1 MATNQIE
8 DVMSVHSPDRP
19 NAQWMADTG
28 PAPVRLLLGG
38 VEGETSALVGARAAG
53 FPLDVVVADPVELV
67 DPAVL
72 HGAAAAVVQVIDGN
86 EQSIA
91 RFKKLAEGPIP
102 LIAAAYDPSLAFVRS
117 LVRAGAHDVVPL
129 PLDIAELE
137 TALDPIRRMVASQGP
152 VLRAGYQKVV
162 AIIKSEGGVG
172 ATCLLTQMATH
183 FAANERRAGRECC
196 LIDLDVQFGDA
207 ALQLGLMPQLTFSD
221 LIDAG
226 KRLDGEMI
234 RSVTTEH
241 PSGLRVIAAP
251 KQIMPLE
258 AMTSDQLLSIID
270 LATAEF
276 GTVFVDLPA
285 NWTNWS
291 LSLLAR
297 SDLVLMVTELRVPS
311 LHRARRQLDLLASQD
326 MNNLEVRIVIN
337 RAEKGFFR
345 SVGLAD
351 AERVLHRP
359 VAFTIANDHATMTQA
374 LDRGIS
380 VTEVKK
386 KCPLVKDLEAM
397 DRGVAAALGL
407 ER

>member
-1 MATNQIE
+1 
-8 DVMSVHSPDRP
+8 MSVHNPDRLSG
-19 NAQWMADTG
+19 QWRADTG
-28 PAPVRLLLGG
+28 PAPVRLLLAG
-38 VEGETSALVGARAAG
+38 VEGDTSALVGAKVAG
-53 FPLDVVVADPVELV
+53 FPLDLVIADPTELV

-72 HGAAAAVVQVIDGN
+72 KGAAAAVIQVVEGN
-86 EQSIA
+86 DQSIT
-91 RFKKLAEGPIP
+91 RFKQLATGPVP
-102 LIAAAYDPSLAFVRS
+102 LIAAAYEPSLAFVRS

-129 PLDIAELE
+129 PLDVEELE
-137 TALDPIRRMVASQGP
+137 TALDPIRRMVASQ
-152 VLRAGYQKVV
+152 VSRRRAGHQKVV
-162 AIIKSEGGVG
+162 TIIKSEGGVG
-172 ATCLLTQMATH
+172 ATSLLTQMATH
-183 FAANERRAGRECC
+183 FAASERAAGRECC

-207 ALQLGLMPQLTFSD
+207 ALQLGMMPQLTFTD

-234 RSVTTEH
+234 RSVAAEH
-241 PSGLRVIAAP
+241 PSGLRVIPAP

-276 GTVFVDLPA
+276 GTVFVDLPT

-326 MNNLEVRIVIN
+326 MSNLEVRIIIN
-337 RAEKGFFR
+337 RAEKGFFQN
-345 SVGLAD
+345 VGLAD
-351 AERVLHRP
+351 AERVLHRS
-359 VAFTIANDHATMTQA
+359 VAFTVANDHATMTQA
-374 LDRGIS
+374 IDRG
-380 VTEVKK
+380 VPLAEVKR
-386 KCPLVKDLEAM
+386 KCPLVKDIAAM

>member
-1 MATNQIE
+1 
-8 DVMSVHSPDRP
+8 MSVHSPDRP

-28 PAPVRLLLGG
+28 PAPVRLLLAG
-38 VEGETSALVGARAAG
+38 VEGETSTLVGAKVAG
-53 FPLDVVVADPVELV
+53 FPLDLVIADPTELV
-67 DPAVL
+67 DSSVL
-72 HGAAAAVVQVIDGN
+72 SGAAAAVIQVAEGN
-86 EQSIA
+86 DQSIA
-91 RFKKLAEGPIP
+91 RFKKLAEGPVP
-102 LIAAAYDPSLAFVRS
+102 LIAASYDPSLAFVRA

-129 PLDIAELE
+129 PLDPEELE
-137 TALDPIRRMVASQGP
+137 AALDPIRRMVASQGP
-152 VLRAGYQKVV
+152 RPRAGHQKVV
-162 AIIKSEGGVG
+162 TIIKSEGGVG
-172 ATCLLTQMATH
+172 ATSLLTQMATQ
-183 FAANERRAGRECC
+183 FAANERAAGRECC
-196 LIDLDVQFGDA
+196 LIDLDIQFGDA
-207 ALQLGLMPQLTFSD
+207 ALQLGMMPQLTFSD
-221 LIDAG
+221 LTDAG

-234 RSVTTEH
+234 RAVATEH
-241 PSGLRVIAAP
+241 PSGLRVISAP

-276 GTVFVDLPA
+276 GTVFVDLPT

-326 MNNLEVRIVIN
+326 MNNLEVRIIIN
-337 RAEKGFFR
+337 RSEKGFFQN
-345 SVGLAD
+345 VGLAD

-374 LDRGIS
+374 IDRG
-380 VTEVKK
+380 VPLAEVKR
-386 KCPLVKDLEAM
+386 KCSLVKDIAMM

>member
-1 MATNQIE
+1 
-8 DVMSVHSPDRP
+8 MSVHSPDRP

-28 PAPVRLLLGG
+28 PAPVRLLLAGA
-38 VEGETSALVGARAAG
+38 EGESSALVGAKVAG
-53 FPLDVVVADPVELV
+53 FPLDLVIADPTELV

-72 HGAAAAVVQVIDGN
+72 NGAAAAVIQVVEGN

-91 RFKKLAEGPIP
+91 RFKQLAEGPVP
-102 LIAAAYDPSLAFVRS
+102 LIAAAFEPPLAFVRA

-129 PLDIAELE
+129 PLDLEELE
-137 TALDPIRRMVASQGP
+137 TALDPIRRMVASQGSRH
-152 VLRAGYQKVV
+152 RAGHQKVV
-162 AIIKSEGGVG
+162 TIIKSEGGVG
-172 ATCLLTQMATH
+172 ATSLLSQMATH
-183 FAANERRAGRECC
+183 FAASERNAGRECC

-207 ALQLGLMPQLTFSD
+207 ALQLGLMPQLTFAD

-234 RSVTTEH
+234 RSVTTQH

-276 GTVFVDLPA
+276 GTVFVDLPT

-297 SDLVLMVTELRVPS
+297 SDLVLLVTELRVPS
-311 LHRARRQLDLLASQD
+311 LHRARRQLDLISSQD
-326 MNNLEVRIVIN
+326 MTDLEVRIVIN
-337 RAEKGFFR
+337 RAEKGFFQN
-345 SVGLAD
+345 VGLAD

-359 VAFTIANDHATMTQA
+359 VAFTVANDHATMTQA
-374 LDRGIS
+374 IDRG
-380 VTEVKK
+380 VPLAEVKR
-386 KCPLVKDLEAM
+386 KCALVKDIESM

>member
-1 MATNQIE
+1 M
-8 DVMSVHSPDRP
+8 MSVHSPDRP

-28 PAPVRLLLGG
+28 PAPVRLLLAG
-38 VEGETSALVGARAAG
+38 VEGEASSLVGARAAG
-53 FPLDVVVADPVELV
+53 FPLDLVIADPSEMV
-67 DPAVL
+67 DASVL
-72 HGAAAAVVQVIDGN
+72 KGAAAAVVQVTEGN

-91 RFKKLAEGPIP
+91 RFKQLAGGSVP
-102 LIAAAYDPSLAFVRS
+102 LIAAAYDPPLAFVRS

-129 PLDIAELE
+129 PLDLEELE
-137 TALDPIRRMVASQGP
+137 TALDPIRRMVDSQGHRQ
-152 VLRAGYQKVV
+152 RAGYQKVV
-162 AIIKSEGGVG
+162 TIIKSEGGVG
-172 ATCLLTQMATH
+172 ATSLLAQMATH
-183 FAANERRAGRECC
+183 FAAKERSAGRECC
-196 LIDLDVQFGDA
+196 LLDLDVQFGDA

-221 LIDAG
+221 LVDAG

-234 RSVTTEH
+234 RSVATEH

-276 GTVFVDLPA
+276 GTVFVDLPT

-297 SDLVLMVTELRVPS
+297 SDLVLLVTELRVPS

-326 MNNLEVRIVIN
+326 MSNLEVRIVIN
-337 RAEKGFFR
+337 RAEKGFFKN
-345 SVGLAD
+345 VGLAD

-359 VAFTIANDHATMTQA
+359 VAFTIANDHATMTEA
-374 LDRGIS
+374 IDRG
-380 VTEVKK
+380 VPLAEVKR
-386 KCPLVKDLEAM
+386 KCPLVKDIEAM
-397 DRGVAAALGL
+397 DRGVAGALGL

>member
-1 MATNQIE
+1 
-8 DVMSVHSPDRP
+8 MSVHNPDRLSG
-19 NAQWMADTG
+19 QWRADTG
-28 PAPVRLLLGG
+28 PAPVRLLLAG
-38 VEGETSALVGARAAG
+38 VEGDTSALVGAKVAG
-53 FPLDVVVADPVELV
+53 FPLDLVIADPTELV

-72 HGAAAAVVQVIDGN
+72 KGAAAAVIQVVEGN
-86 EQSIA
+86 DQSIT
-91 RFKKLAEGPIP
+91 RFKQLATGPVP
-102 LIAAAYDPSLAFVRS
+102 LIAAAYEPSLAFVRS

-129 PLDIAELE
+129 PLDVEELE
-137 TALDPIRRMVASQGP
+137 TALDPIRRMVASQ
-152 VLRAGYQKVV
+152 VSRRRAGHQKVV
-162 AIIKSEGGVG
+162 TIIKSEGGVG
-172 ATCLLTQMATH
+172 ATSLLTQMATQ

-196 LIDLDVQFGDA
+196 LIDLDIQFGNA
-207 ALQLGLMPQLTFSD
+207 ALQLGLMPQLTFAD

-234 RSVTTEH
+234 RSVATEH
-241 PSGLRVIAAP
+241 PSGLRVISAP

-276 GTVFVDLPA
+276 GTVFVDLPT

-311 LHRARRQLDLLASQD
+311 LHRARRQLDLLSSQD
-326 MNNLEVRIVIN
+326 MHNLEVRIIIN
-337 RAEKGFFR
+337 RAEKGFFQN
-345 SVGLAD
+345 VGLAD

-374 LDRGIS
+374 IDRG
-380 VTEVKK
+380 VPLTEVKR
-386 KCPLVKDLEAM
+386 KCALVKDIDAM
-397 DRGVAAALGL
+397 DRGIAAALEL